1 MNAAETKTDNDDSFI
16 FYKSLFENHSA
27 IMILVDKSGQ
37 IIDVNDAAV
46 KFYGYSKEE
55 FKTMHNYDFNTAPKE
70 ELLKYTRQAHNKEKN
85 YFTFIHKLKNGELR
99 NVEVNASTINV
110 NGKNYIFSIIHDIT
124 EKKRAEDK
132 LKESEELFKSLSTNL
147 TSGLIL
153 YNRGEIIFANPR
165 AHETFGY
172 KKGEL
177 IGLNPFNLI
186 DKKDWNEIHAGFD
199 EDIKTVGNTSRYV
212 LKGLKKDGIFVWL
225 LWQTATITFKGQNTR
240 LATFCDITEMVNMR
254 NQIESDKELFKTLIE
269 NMPIPVG
276 IYNEKLLFVNPAAEK
291 LFGYNKEE
299 FYNKYVWEFFDENDK
314 KFNKI
319 KKSFGKIKNR
329 EKFISKY
336 IIRCKKKDGSVI
348 YANFFE
354 MSITYNGEI
363 AGFGVI
369 HDITDEVLEKKL
381 ISEEKER
388 YKELSEIDELTKIGN
403 RRAFDKKLE
412 ELLNAAER
420 YGRAL
425 SLIMFDI
432 DKFKDVN
439 DGFGHEIGDY
449 ILKEIT
455 KLIKRSL
462 RNTDYLFRY
471 GGEEFMIICPE
482 TPLSTAKELAERLR
496 TKIETHDF
504 NIETF
509 LTCSFGITEAEK
521 GDTNASIVFRVDG
534 ALYNAK
540 NTGRNKV
547 SWE

>member
-165 AHETFGY
+165 ANETFGY
-172 KKGEL
+172 RKGEL

-212 LKGLKKDGIFVWL
+212 LKGLRKDGIFVWL

-336 IIRCKKKDGSVI
+336 IIRCKKKDGSII

>member
-165 AHETFGY
+165 ANETFGY
-172 KKGEL
+172 RKGEL

-269 NMPIPVG
+269 NMPLPVG
-276 IYNEKLLFVNPAAEK
+276 IYKDKLLFVNPAAEK

-336 IIRCKKKDGSVI
+336 IIRCKKKDGSII

-403 RRAFDKKLE
+403 RRTFDKKLE

>member
-1 MNAAETKTDNDDSFI
+1 MNAAETKTDNDSSSI
-16 FYKSLFENHSA
+16 FYKPLFENHSA

-46 KFYGYSKEE
+46 KFYGYSNEE
-55 FKTMHNYDFNTAPKE
+55 FKKMHNYDFNTVPKD
-70 ELLKYTRQAHNKEKN
+70 ELIEYTRQAYNKERN
-85 YFTFIHKLKNGELR
+85 YFTCIHKLKNGELR
-99 NVEVNASTINV
+99 TVEVHISPISV
-110 NGKNYIFSIIHDIT
+110 NGKTFLFSIIHDIT
-124 EKKRAEDK
+124 ENIDLAKKI
-132 LKESEELFKSLSTNL
+132 KESEELFRTL
-147 TSGLIL
+147 TENMTMGLVLYKEKIIYINPAGEKIL
-153 YNRGEIIFANPR
+153 
-165 AHETFGY
+165 GY
-172 KKGEL
+172 SENELKNMYVWDIYVNEFKEEAKKG
-177 IGLNPFNLI
+177 IHKGLSDINYNHYVTFKAI
-186 DKKDWNEIHAGFD
+186 KKSGEEIWLYIYGSSVIYKNEIVRIA
-199 EDIKTVGNTSRYV
+199 S
-212 LKGLKKDGIFVWL
+212 FV
-225 LWQTATITFKGQNTR
+225 
-240 LATFCDITEMVNMR
+240 DITEMVNMR

-276 IYNEKLLFVNPAAEK
+276 IYNEKLLFANPAAEK
-291 LFGYNKEE
+291 LFGYDKEE

-319 KKSFGKIKNR
+319 KKSFGKIKNK

-336 IIRCKKKDGSVI
+336 IIRCKKKDGSII

-354 MSITYNGEI
+354 MSIVYNGDI

-381 ISEEKER
+381 ISEEKEA

-412 ELLNAAER
+412 ELLNASGR

-455 KLIKRSL
+455 KLIKRNL
-462 RNTDYLFRY
+462 RNTDYFFRY
-471 GGEEFMIICPE
+471 GGEEFMIISPE

-496 TKIETHDF
+496 LKIEEHDF
-504 NIETF
+504 NIGTS
-509 LTCSFGITEAEK
+509 LTCSFGITEAVK
-521 GDTNASIVFRVDG
+521 GDTNISIVFRVDG

-540 NTGRNKV
+540 NTGRNKI

>member
-1 MNAAETKTDNDDSFI
+1 MNIENNKNIFESIFQDS
-16 FYKSLFENHSA
+16 SA
-27 IMILVDKSGQ
+27 VMILIKEDGK

-55 FKTMHNYDFNTAPKE
+55 FKTMYNYDFNTAPKD
-70 ELLKYTRQAHNKEKN
+70 ELIKYTRQAHNRERN
-85 YFTFIHKLKNGELR
+85 YFEFIHKLKNGELK

-110 NGKNYIFSIIHDIT
+110 GGKNYIISIIHDIT
-124 EKKRAEDK
+124 EKKRAEEK
-132 LKESEELFKSLSTNL
+132 LRESETLFKSLSINL

-153 YNRGEIIFANPR
+153 YNRKEIIFANPR

-172 KKGEL
+172 SKGEL
-177 IGLNPFNLI
+177 LGLNPFNLI
-186 DKKDWNEIHAGFD
+186 NKKDQNEIHAGFD
-199 EDIKTVGNTSRYV
+199 EDIRTAGATSRYI
-212 LKGLKKDGIFVWL
+212 LEGLKKDGSSIWL
-225 LWQTATITFKGQNTR
+225 LWQTATIKLKEQNTR

-269 NMPIPVG
+269 NMPLPVG
-276 IYNEKLLFVNPAAEK
+276 IYKDKLLFVNPAAEK
-291 LFGYNKEE
+291 LFGYDKEE

-319 KKSFGKIKNR
+319 KKSFGKIKNKER
-329 EKFISKY
+329 FISKY
-336 IIRCKKKDGSVI
+336 IVRCKKKDGSII

-354 MSITYNGEI
+354 MSIVYNGEI

-369 HDITDEVLEKKL
+369 HDITDEVLEKRL
-381 ISEEKER
+381 ISEEKEA

-412 ELLNAAER
+412 ELLNAADR

-432 DKFKDVN
+432 DRFKDVN

-462 RNTDYLFRY
+462 RNTDYFFRY
-471 GGEEFMIICPE
+471 GGEEFMIISPE

-496 TKIETHDF
+496 LKIEEHDF
-504 NIETF
+504 NIETS
-509 LTCSFGITEAEK
+509 LTCSFGITEAVK
-521 GDTNASIVFRVDG
+521 GDTNASIIFRVDG

>member
-1 MNAAETKTDNDDSFI
+1 MNIENNKNIFESIFQDS
-16 FYKSLFENHSA
+16 SA
-27 IMILVDKSGQ
+27 VMILIKEDGK

-55 FKTMHNYDFNTAPKE
+55 FKTMYNYDFNTAPKD
-70 ELLKYTRQAHNKEKN
+70 ELIKYTRQAHNRERN
-85 YFTFIHKLKNGELR
+85 YFEFIHKLKNGELK

-110 NGKNYIFSIIHDIT
+110 GGKNYIISIIHDIT
-124 EKKRAEDK
+124 EKKRAEEK
-132 LKESEELFKSLSTNL
+132 LRESETLFKSLSINL

-153 YNRGEIIFANPR
+153 YNRKEIIFANPR

-172 KKGEL
+172 SKGEL
-177 IGLNPFNLI
+177 LGLNPFNLI
-186 DKKDWNEIHAGFD
+186 NKKDQNEIHAGFD
-199 EDIKTVGNTSRYV
+199 EDIKTAGATSRYI
-212 LKGLKKDGIFVWL
+212 LEGLKKDGSSIWL
-225 LWQTATITFKGQNTR
+225 LWQTVTIKLKEQNTR

-269 NMPIPVG
+269 NMPLPVG
-276 IYNEKLLFVNPAAEK
+276 IYKDKLLFVNPAAEK
-291 LFGYNKEE
+291 LFGYEKEE

-314 KFNKI
+314 KFNQI
-319 KKSFGKIKNR
+319 KKSFGKIKNN

-336 IIRCKKKDGSVI
+336 IIRCKKKDGSII

-354 MSITYNGEI
+354 MSIVYNGEI

-381 ISEEKER
+381 ISEEKEI

-412 ELLNAAER
+412 ELLNAADR

-432 DKFKDVN
+432 DRFKDIN

-455 KLIKRSL
+455 KLIKRDL
-462 RNTDYLFRY
+462 RNTDHFFRY
-471 GGEEFMIICPE
+471 GGEEFMIISPE

-496 TKIETHDF
+496 LKIEEHDF
-504 NIETF
+504 NIGAS
-509 LTCSFGITEAEK
+509 LTCSFGITEAVK

-540 NTGRNKV
+540 NTGRNKI